1 MGKRLTAKAIEALE
15 AKITASGTESRS
27 AVFGICDMQRQ
38 VIRRW
43 SVVNGIPEPSDDEP
57 TILIPERLEKLL
69 WPKRRKI
76 VWGGRG
82 SAKTRTIISILTEFA
97 RMQTERVVCF
107 REVMKSIADSS
118 YQEVVDEVN
127 RKGHS
132 EDFRVIEAKI
142 SVPANGSRFTFDGL
156 LRNQTKIKGYAGATR
171 AWVEEAETVSR
182 TSWDILFPTLRAK
195 GSEIWV
201 SFNPREETDPT
212 WADLVAP
219 HWDDAVDGIYE
230 DDETLIIQCNFEHN
244 PWLTEELAM
253 ERDRMARTDPDRYA
267 WIWLGQFRK
276 RSDVKVLNG
285 KWRVEPF
292 EPQSGWDGP
301 YFGADFGFSSDP
313 STLNKCWVANRKLYI
328 EYEAHDK
335 HVELDDMWHFYA
347 GMEGA
352 TDAQKAYAAK
362 RKAEGKKIYDGIPG
376 VRKYKIYGD
385 SARPETISHIAKHG
399 FKIEGV
405 EKWPGSVEDG
415 IAHLRSYD
423 AIIIHPRCKETI
435 AEASAY
441 EYKTD
446 RLTGEVLPDIVDKH
460 NHHWDAIRY
469 ALGKIIRRGSQSTIF
484 LKSR

>member
-97 RMQTERVVCF
+97 RYERQRIACF
-107 REVMKSIADSS
+107 REIQNSIEESS
-118 YQEVVDEVN
+118 YQELVEEIE

-132 EDFRVIEAKI
+132 EYFKI
-142 SVPANGSRFTFDGL
+142 VEKKIRAIATGSTFSFAGL
-156 LRNQTKIKGYAGATR
+156 YRNQTKVKGFANVKR
-171 AWVEEAETVSR
+171 AWAEEAENVSR
-182 TSWDILFPTLRAK
+182 TSWDILIPTIRAP

-313 STLNKCWVANRKLYI
+313 STLNKCWVANRNLYI

-352 TDAQKAYAAK
+352 TDAQMAYAER
-362 RKAEGKKIYDGIPG
+362 RKKEGKKIYDGIPG
-376 VRKYKIYGD
+376 ARKYKIYGD

-405 EKWPGSVEDG
+405 EKWAGSVEDG
-415 IAHLRSYD
+415 IAFLRSFEE
-423 AIIIHPRCKETI
+423 IIIHPRCKHTI
-435 AEASAY
+435 AEANAY

-446 RLTGEVLPDIVDKH
+446 RLTGDVLPDLVDAN

-469 ALGKIIRRGSQSTIF
+469 AVGKLIRRGKKSTIH
-484 LKSR
+484 L

>member
-1 MGKRLTAKAIEALE
+1 MAKRLTAKAIEALE
-15 AKITASGTESRS
+15 AKIAATGTENRS
-27 AVFGICDMQRQ
+27 AVFGICGMDKQ
-38 VIRRW
+38 VLRCW
-43 SVVNGIPEPSDDEP
+43 SVVNGIPEPSSDAP

-97 RMQTERVVCF
+97 RMQTERVVCL
-107 REVMKSIADSS
+107 REIMKSIADSS
-118 YQEVVDEVN
+118 YQEIVDEIN
-127 RKGHS
+127 RKGHA
-132 EDFRVIEAKI
+132 EDFRIIEAKI

-201 SFNPREETDPT
+201 SMNPREQSDPS
-212 WADLVAP
+212 WADLIEP
-219 HWDDAVDGIYE
+219 HWADAVDGIYE

-244 PWLTEELAM
+244 PWFTEELAL

-285 KWRVEPF
+285 KWKVQEFTPS
-292 EPQSGWDGP
+292 SGWDGP
-301 YFGADFGFSSDP
+301 YHGADFGFAQDA
-313 STLNKCWVANRKLYI
+313 STLVKCWVNDRKLYI
-328 EYEAHDK
+328 EHEAYG
-335 HVELDDMWHFYA
+335 VGIELDDMPAFY
-347 GMEGA
+347 EKVPDSKRY
-352 TDAQKAYAAK
+352 TIYA
-362 RKAEGKKIYDGIPG
+362 
-376 VRKYKIYGD
+376 D
-385 SARPETISHIAKHG
+385 SSRPETISHIAKRG
-399 FKIEGV
+399 FKIVGV

-415 IAHLRSYD
+415 IAFLRSFD
-423 AIIIHPRCKETI
+423 EIVIHPRCKNAI
-435 AEASAY
+435 FEANAY

-446 RLTGEVLPDIVDKH
+446 RLTGDILPDIVDKN
-460 NHHWDAIRY
+460 NHVIDAIRY
-469 ALGKIIRRGSQSTIF
+469 AVGKLIRRGKKSTIH
-484 LKSR
+484 L

>member
-1 MGKRLTAKAIEALE
+1 MGRKLSVKAIEALE

-27 AVFGICDMQRQ
+27 AVFGICDIQRQ

-244 PWLTEELAM
+244 PWLTEELAI

-292 EPQSGWDGP
+292 EPQAGWDGP
-301 YFGADFGFSSDP
+301 YLGADFGFSQDA
-313 STLNKCWVANRKLYI
+313 STLVKLWVHNRTLYV
-328 EYEAHDK
+328 EHEAYG
-335 HVELDDMWHFYA
+335 VGIELDDMPAFY
-347 GMEGA
+347 
-352 TDAQKAYAAK
+352 DKVP
-362 RKAEGKKIYDGIPG
+362 DS
-376 VRKYKIYGD
+376 RKYMIYAD
-385 SARPETISHIAKHG
+385 SARPETISHIAKRG
-399 FKIEGV
+399 FRITGV

-415 IAHLRSYD
+415 ITFLRSFD
-423 AIIIHPRCKETI
+423 AIAIHPRCKNAI
-435 AEASAY
+435 HEANAY

-446 RLTGEVLPDIVDKH
+446 RLTGDILPDIVDKD
-460 NHHWDAIRY
+460 NHVIDAIRY
-469 ALGKIIRRGSQSTIF
+469 GMSKLIRRGSQSTIF